1 MIKSLM
7 IYAANKQ
14 KTTATPKRTVLRIHE
29 QMDLKIEKKKT
40 FFLIKQLVKFFDEK
54 IYFLLK
60 I

>member
-29 QMDLKIEKKKT
+29 QIDLKIEKKKKIS
-40 FFLIKQLVKFFDEK
+40 FLIKQLVKFFDEK
-54 IYFLLK
+54 IYLLL
-60 I
+60 